1 MLDPMHG
8 HFTKLLCCMAPQ
20 NFIQDIRACQTKE
33 QVRGV
38 ERERA
43 VGYEWLESQLKLC
56 DLCLRRRSAAWTR
69 SW

>member
-1 MLDPMHG
+1 MDPMHG